1 MCTTRSRPH
10 VDHPTTEILFY
21 ETIPFGL
28 IYALPD
34 RINGQRAT
42 CLTQNARRRRE
53 PTKSPPTAALRSLAS
68 NSYCAKARIVPTE
81 TAHEASIST
90 KLWVDCLPRITR
102 EEALPTALGGPT
114 ESLRPRRGIPRSSP
128 CDAPMQGYS
137 RDPPHQA

>member
-1 MCTTRSRPH
+1 MRTTRSRPH

-53 PTKSPPTAALRSLAS
+53 PTKSPPTAALRSPAS

-81 TAHEASIST
+81 TATRSEHKHE
-90 KLWVDCLPRITR
+90 
-102 EEALPTALGGPT
+102 ALGGLLT
-114 ESLRPRRGIPRSSP
+114 ENHPRRSSAHGVRRSDRESSATARNSP
-128 CDAPMQGYS
+128 KFAARCANARLQP
-137 RDPPHQA
+137 